1 MNEPKMCCNCLHC
14 ARWKRKNGIEC
25 HCDLTDKYL
34 GYLDV
39 FDEDRNCKHWEKET
53 KWDLQKK
60 HDSEL
65 LDKVLERVKEH
76 HYLLSDKINST
87 DYGMF
92 TVGIEQVIAEM
103 KAGIEEKNDKR
114 TESN

>member
-65 LDKVLERVKEH
+65 LDKVMQKQRTIIDDDGVMYRVVFLK
-76 HYLLSDKINST
+76 D
-87 DYGMF
+87 
-92 TVGIEQVIAEM
+92 IEDIKSEVQKGAE
-103 KAGIEEKNDKR
+103 NDR
-114 TESN
+114 S